1 VNIKVL
7 GESLMDCIS
16 QSDGSLR
23 PIKGG
28 SPYNM
33 ARAACLQ
40 GAQVEYLNPMSSDVF
55 GVQLREQLVKDQ
67 VTVRPT
73 PSRLPTSLAVV
84 NLKDGQPSYGFY
96 REGIADRDY
105 TPSEL
110 LAALDGVSPGI
121 LHTGS
126 LLLIPPEHTKVLA
139 VLRGAKA
146 MGWIISVDVNM
157 RPSVAPDLLA
167 YNAAVEEIIGTA
179 DWLKASDEDLAT
191 LGYAT
196 HTLAD
201 ATTMAG
207 VLMKRGISRLA
218 LTYGGDGA
226 YLQVGTQSA
235 QLPVPPVKVVDTVG
249 AGDTFW
255 GNCIALWS
263 HMTSTE
269 AEAAVSDTL
278 RHAMLAAAINCTRQG
293 CQPPTRAE
301 VLAGL

>member
-1 VNIKVL
+1 MNIKVL

-16 QSDGSLR
+16 QADGSLR

-40 GAQVEYLNPMSSDVF
+40 GAQVEYLNPLSSDVF
-55 GVQLREQLVKDQ
+55 GVQLREQLIHDGVA
-67 VTVRPT
+67 VCPT
-73 PSRLPTSLAVV
+73 SSRLPTSLAVV
-84 NLKDGQPSYGFY
+84 NVQNGQPSYGFY

-105 TPSEL
+105 SADDI
-110 LAALDGVSPGI
+110 LAVLSGANPGI

-146 MGWIISVDVNM
+146 MGWVISVDVNM
-157 RPSVAPDLLA
+157 RPSVAPDLQA
-167 YNAAVEEIIGTA
+167 YNAAVEEIIGVA

-191 LGYAT
+191 LGYAA

-201 ATTMAG
+201 APAMADALMQRG
-207 VLMKRGISRLA
+207 VSRLA

-226 YLQVGTQSA
+226 YLRIGAAATQR
-235 QLPVPPVKVVDTVG
+235 PVPKVDVVDTVG

-255 GNCIALWS
+255 GNCVAMWS
-263 HMTSTE
+263 GMTPVD
-269 AEAAVSDTL
+269 AEAQADATL
-278 RHAMLAAAINCTRQG
+278 RHAMLAAAINCSRQG
-293 CQPPTRAE
+293 CQPPTYAE